1 MRDCGIYQGEQLFL
15 SVGSMEKDFI
25 GDVYYLEHL
34 LVLRAQNVLKILLF
48 DFVVLL
54 ILLLMDANGEYLLAK
69 FIGIHFKNILET

>member
-54 ILLLMDANGEYLLAK
+54 IL
-69 FIGIHFKNILET
+69 